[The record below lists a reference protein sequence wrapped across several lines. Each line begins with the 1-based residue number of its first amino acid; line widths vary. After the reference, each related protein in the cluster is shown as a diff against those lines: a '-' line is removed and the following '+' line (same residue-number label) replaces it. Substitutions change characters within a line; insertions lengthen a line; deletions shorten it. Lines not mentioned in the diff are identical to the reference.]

1 MVKELLENAL
11 DAGATRIEVT
21 VAGAGIDLI
30 RVVDDGHGI
39 PPQQLP
45 LAFERHATSKLRA
58 ARELPGVRS
67 YGFRGEALPSV
78 AAVAEIDCLSRTPE
92 RALGARLRI
101 QHGRPAPLE
110 PAGAPL
116 GTTVEARDL
125 FARQPARRKFLAG
138 ARGERAAIA
147 RVCAEAALARPD
159 VALHLRAEGRAVLS
173 TGGEGERRAVLRALW
188 GLEPAETALSFSGA
202 RPEAGLRLT
211 GLAAP
216 PQHHRG
222 RRDALRLFVN
232 ARPVTSRR
240 LNYAVEEAYRELLPA
255 GRHPLAVCFL
265 EAEPGRVDVNVHPTK
280 AQVKLADEDA
290 AFSLIQR
297 TLRAALL
304 QAAGPRP
311 LDPSPFTAAAAP
323 AAAAFPLPAPSDPP
337 GPEAAALRRA
347 TTAATPVAG
356 AGAATALAPSPSPPP
371 TPAPPAI
378 PPLRALGQVGA
389 TFLVAE
395 GPDALYLIDQH
406 GAHERVLYERLL
418 AAPAGPEARQ
428 PVLDPPLLELS
439 AEQAAALAG
448 HEAALTALGFE
459 LEPFGERTL
468 RLRALPAC
476 WAPGDARSA
485 LLALLD
491 DLAGPD
497 RVPERHDP
505 VAASAACHA
514 AVRAGQRLEPLELRA
529 LLRDLERCLNPHTC
543 PHGRPTLLRLSN
555 QDLARRFLRR

>member
-1 MVKELLENAL
+1 M
-11 DAGATRIEVT
+11 
-21 VAGAGIDLI
+21 
-30 RVVDDGHGI
+30 
-39 PPQQLP
+39 
-45 LAFERHATSKLRA
+45 
-58 ARELPGVRS
+58 
-67 YGFRGEALPSV
+67 
-78 AAVAEIDCLSRTPE
+78 
-92 RALGARLRI
+92 
-101 QHGRPAPLE
+101 
-110 PAGAPL
+110 
-116 GTTVEARDL
+116 
-125 FARQPARRKFLAG
+125 
-138 ARGERAAIA
+138 
-147 RVCAEAALARPD
+147 
-159 VALHLRAEGRAVLS
+159 
-173 TGGEGERRAVLRALW
+173 
-188 GLEPAETALSFSGA
+188 
-202 RPEAGLRLT
+202 
-211 GLAAP
+211 
-216 PQHHRG
+216 
-222 RRDALRLFVN
+222 
-232 ARPVTSRR
+232 
-240 LNYAVEEAYRELLPA
+240 
-255 GRHPLAVCFL
+255 
-265 EAEPGRVDVNVHPTK
+265 
-280 AQVKLADEDA
+280 
-290 AFSLIQR
+290 
-297 TLRAALL
+297 
-304 QAAGPRP
+304 
-311 LDPSPFTAAAAP
+311 
-323 AAAAFPLPAPSDPP
+323 
-337 GPEAAALRRA
+337 
-347 TTAATPVAG
+347 
-356 AGAATALAPSPSPPP
+356 
-371 TPAPPAI
+371 
-378 PPLRALGQVGA
+378 GA

-428 PVLDPPLLELS
+428 PLLDPPLLELS